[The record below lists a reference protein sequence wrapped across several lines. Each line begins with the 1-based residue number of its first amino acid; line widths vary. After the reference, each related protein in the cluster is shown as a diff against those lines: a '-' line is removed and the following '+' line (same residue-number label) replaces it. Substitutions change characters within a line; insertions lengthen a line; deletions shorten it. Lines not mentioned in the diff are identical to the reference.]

1 MSTLPSYNHVRAVAQ
16 VTIEREKEL
25 VRQAFA
31 QARGILDASQE
42 ATPPVHLLTE
52 AETVA
57 KVQEALVDT
66 GLVKRCLKTKK
77 DPNAP
82 KGSKSAY
89 MFWCNDNRAAIK
101 AKHPTYKMTE
111 VAKELGVAWKK
122 VKAKDKVPYQK
133 LADADKKRAT
143 EEKATY
149 KPATG
154 EGTIPLSS
162 YNYLRKSAQ
171 VTLDREKDLVSQALA
186 MAQVLVSADGN
197 TDTDTLVDPETVN
210 KAQASLID
218 MGVVK
223 RCLKSKKDPNAPKG
237 IRSAYML
244 WCEANRTAVQEQH
257 PTFKMTDIAKE
268 LGNLW
273 KTVEDEVKAEFQEKS
288 AADKERYAQEKEA
301 YEQQLALATG
311 GLTGAGATNAEASA

>member
-1 MSTLPSYNHVRAVAQ
+1 MGELSHAHLYTGSTAAAESALASARVERSAAGGITTLVA
-16 VTIEREKEL
+16 
-25 VRQAFA
+25 
-31 QARGILDASQE
+31 
-42 ATPPVHLLTE
+42 
-52 AETVA
+52 AEWA
-57 KVQEALVDT
+57 KLSD
-66 GLVKRCLKTKK
+66 
-77 DPNAP
+77 
-82 KGSKSAY
+82 
-89 MFWCNDNRAAIK
+89 
-101 AKHPTYKMTE
+101 
-111 VAKELGVAWKK
+111 
-122 VKAKDKVPYQK
+122 
-133 LADADKKRAT
+133 
-143 EEKATY
+143 EEKAAY

-171 VTLDREKDLVSQALA
+171 VTLDREKDLVRQALA

-197 TDTDTLVDPETVN
+197 TDTDTLVDPETVAS
-210 KAQASLID
+210 AQASLID

-223 RCLKSKKDPNAPKG
+223 RCLKAKKDPNAPKG

-257 PTFKMTDIAKE
+257 PTFKMTDIAKA

-311 GLTGAGATNAEASA
+311 GLTGAGATNAEAESERASMVCVCQPWSHFIHEVAVELRPRAGGVSVNERVPVEPSARRRAASRTASEA